1 MNRDLV
7 DRVVN
12 AVLYEGYILY
22 PYRASSKKNQ
32 RERFT
37 FGRVYPKAYSD
48 AQNGAE
54 PCVMQTECLVRNESR
69 DGVLGIS
76 VRFLQPSAREI
87 GKLGAPVD
95 QFTDDTPFEIVPE
108 LRVGTQLYQTW
119 QEAIER
125 EVSLPDVSL
134 NEAAEREQPFQFSA
148 TRTIEPISNGP
159 KIVALVVRRSE
170 AIIGKIQLMTRPIDD
185 IVMKITTRVTNETR
199 IDRDKIANQDEVI
212 MRTFASTHTILH
224 ARGGEF
230 ISLLDPAPEYEKVA
244 KECKNIGCW
253 PVLVGEEEKRERDTM
268 LSSPII
274 LYDYP
279 KIAAESAGDLFD
291 STEID
296 EILTLRVKTM
306 TDAEKAE
313 MRNVDEQARRI
324 LERTENITADHFMQM
339 HGTMRN
345 VRSANEDFFNPA
357 KQIESATVQGVDLKK
372 GDRVRIRPKKRADVM
387 DLALDGKIA
396 VIEAVEQDVEDHVHF
411 ALILEDDPG
420 KDLGFMRQPG
430 HRFFYG
436 ADEVEPIVA
445 E

>member
-7 DRVVN
+7 DKVVN

-37 FGRVYPKAYSD
+37 FGRVYPKDYSD

-69 DGVLGIS
+69 DAVLGIS
-76 VRFLQPSAREI
+76 VRFLQLSAREI

-95 QFTDDTPFEIVPE
+95 QFTHDTPFEIVPE
-108 LRVGTQLYQTW
+108 LRVGTQLYQAW

-148 TRTIEPISNGP
+148 GRTIEPIRNGP
-159 KIVALVVRRSE
+159 KIVAVVVRRSE
-170 AIIGKIQLMTRPIDD
+170 AIKGTIQLMTRLIDD
-185 IVMKITTRVTNETR
+185 KVMKITTRVINETG
-199 IDRDKIANQDEVI
+199 IDKDKIDDSDEVI
-212 MRTFASTHTILH
+212 MRTFASTHTILS
-224 ARGGEF
+224 APGGEF
-230 ISLLDPAPEYEKVA
+230 VSLLDPAPDYEAEANK
-244 KECKNIGCW
+244 CKNIGCW
-253 PVLVGEEEKRERDTM
+253 PVLVGEEKNDQDTM

-313 MRNVDEQARRI
+313 MRNLDEQARRI

-387 DLALDGKIA
+387 DLALNGKIA
-396 VIEAVEQDVEDHVHF
+396 VIEAVEQDVEDQIHF

-430 HRFFYG
+430 HRFFFG

>member
-7 DRVVN
+7 DKVVN

-37 FGRVYPKAYSD
+37 FGRVYPKDYSD

-69 DGVLGIS
+69 DAVLGIS

-148 TRTIEPISNGP
+148 GRTIEPISNGP
-159 KIVALVVRRSE
+159 KIVAVVVRRSE
-170 AIIGKIQLMTRPIDD
+170 AIKGTIQLMTRLIDD
-185 IVMKITTRVTNETR
+185 KVMKITTRVINETG
-199 IDRDKIANQDEVI
+199 IDKDKIDDSDEVI
-212 MRTFASTHTILH
+212 MRTFASTHTILS
-224 ARGGEF
+224 APGGEF
-230 ISLLDPAPEYEKVA
+230 VSLLDPAPDYEAEANK
-244 KECKNIGCW
+244 CKNIGCW
-253 PVLVGEEEKRERDTM
+253 PVLVGEEKKNDRDTM

-306 TDAEKAE
+306 TDAEKVE
-313 MRNVDEQARRI
+313 MRSVDEQARRI
-324 LERTENITADHFMQM
+324 LERAENITADHLMQM

-345 VRSANEDFFNPA
+345 VRSINEDFFNPA
-357 KQIESATVQGVDLKK
+357 KRIESANVRGVALKK
-372 GDRVRIRPKKRADVM
+372 GDRVRIRPKKRADVI
-387 DLALDGKIA
+387 DIALDGKVAI
-396 VIEAVEQDVEDHVHF
+396 IEAVEQDLEDHVHF

>member
-1 MNRDLV
+1 MNRGLV
-7 DRVVN
+7 DKLVN

-37 FGRVYPKAYSD
+37 FGRVYPKDYSA

-54 PCVMQTECLVRNESR
+54 PSVMQTECLVRNESR
-69 DGVLGIS
+69 DAVLEIS

-87 GKLGAPVD
+87 GKLGVPLD
-95 QFTDDTPFEIVPE
+95 QLSDDAPFEIVPE
-108 LRVGTQLYQTW
+108 LGVGNQLYQTW

-125 EVSLPDVSL
+125 EVSLPAVSL
-134 NEAAEREQPFQFSA
+134 NEAAEREQSFQFPA
-148 TRTIEPISNGP
+148 TRTIEPIRDGQ
-159 KIVALVVRRSE
+159 KIVGVVVRRSE
-170 AIIGKIQLMTRPIDD
+170 AIGGKIQLMTRPIEDK
-185 IVMKITTRVTNETR
+185 VMKITTRVSNETR
-199 IDRDKIANQDEVI
+199 IAREKIDDQDEMM
-212 MRTFASTHTILH
+212 MRTLASTHTILH
-224 ARGGEF
+224 AGGGEF

-253 PVLVGEEEKRERDTM
+253 PVLVGEEKKRERDTM

-279 KIAAESAGDLFD
+279 KVAAESAGDLFD

-313 MRNVDEQARRI
+313 MRNVDEHARRI
-324 LERTENITADHFMQM
+324 LERSEKMTADHFMQM

-357 KQIESATVQGVDLKK
+357 KQIESANVQGVDLKK

-387 DLALDGKIA
+387 DIALDGKIA
-396 VIEAVEQDVEDHVHF
+396 IIEAVEQDVEDQVHF